1 MAKSQKVQDTELDI
15 LISLSKKLK
24 GDDNLPLMI
33 IICVVKEISSVILYS
48 PVAEEIRY

>member
-24 GDDNLPLMI
+24 GDDNLPLMRLKMI
-33 IICVVKEISSVILYS
+33 TEALRNI
-48 PVAEEIRY
+48 